1 MLLLTNPATKAPDTA
16 VKKTRAL
23 TPIVMPRILFTAG
36 RSLPTSI
43 FFAGSKMSSELQ
55 KRTEYKT
62 MAVDKWAA
70 SRYCDTRGTSDGP
83 SKFFGSNPLLTM
95 YHPEM
100 FTLISNNV
108 TSCLDYFHNIWLGTT
123 IIISTIK
130 TFSKFQ
136 ILPLCMKFCESTSP
150 DLKWQTFRFCCWT
163 YTVDTKKGFFHVA
176 SKNSFVK
183 AANEYC
189 N

>member
-23 TPIVMPRILFTAG
+23 TPIVMPRIFFTAG

-100 FTLISNNV
+100 FTLISSNV
-108 TSCLDYFHNIWLGTT
+108 TRWLDYFHNIWPGTT
-123 IIISTIK
+123 IIISTK
-130 TFSKFQ
+130 HSQSSKFCQ
-136 ILPLCMKFCESTSP
+136 CVWNFAKSRHPISSDKHTGSAVGPI
-150 DLKWQTFRFCCWT
+150 Q
-163 YTVDTKKGFFHVA
+163 
-176 SKNSFVK
+176 
-183 AANEYC
+183 
-189 N
+189 